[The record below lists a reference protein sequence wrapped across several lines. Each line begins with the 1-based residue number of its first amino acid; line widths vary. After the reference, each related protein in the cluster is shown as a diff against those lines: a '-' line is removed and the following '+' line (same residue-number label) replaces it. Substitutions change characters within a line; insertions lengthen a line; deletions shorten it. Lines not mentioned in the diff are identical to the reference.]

1 MRISG
6 INIPENKRI
15 EIGLAYLY
23 GIGRQNA
30 KTMLKE
36 AKVDGGK
43 KPKDLT
49 PDEENAIRRQVEK
62 VKIEGDLKREIAQNI
77 KRHKD
82 IKSYRGVRHLRKLP
96 VRGQRT
102 KTNSRT
108 VRGNVRRTM
117 GSGRKKAE
125 KT

>member
-1 MRISG
+1 MRIAG
-6 INIPENKRI
+6 INIPENKRV

-23 GIGRQNA
+23 GIGRSNA
-30 KTMLKE
+30 KAML
-36 AKVDGGK
+36 AAAGVDGAK

-49 PDEENAIRRQVEK
+49 VEDENKIRREIEK
-62 VKIEGDLKREIAQNI
+62 VKIEGDLKREVAQNI

-102 KTNSRT
+102 KTNARIRKGKRKT
-108 VRGNVRRTM
+108 VAN
-117 GSGRKKAE
+117 KK
-125 KT
+125 KVTK